1 MRIPSRRAGGRQ
13 GNAEAWPAAVRR
25 GAARPIP
32 PPRYFT
38 LPAVRPPT
46 RRFSMIM
53 KRITTGMIATIE
65 TPNT

>member
-1 MRIPSRRAGGRQ
+1 MRIPSAGRAADRETLRRGPRRSG
-13 GNAEAWPAAVRR
+13 R
-25 GAARPIP
+25 GAARPMA